1 MIVLFMLCACK
12 GFCAGWGKFDF
23 IDTEKI
29 IVIIIIII
37 IIILITII
45 TIDSI
50 NQCAHNDKVIIQR
63 FVKFTNMI
71 KK

>member
-1 MIVLFMLCACK
+1 MFCACK
-12 GFCAGWGKFDF
+12 GFVRVGGSLI

-37 IIILITII
+37 IVILITII
-45 TIDSI
+45 TINSI
-50 NQCAHNDKVIIQR
+50 NQCAHKDKVIIQR
-63 FVKFTNMI
+63 FVKFPNMI